1 MGSLLRQEHPKL
13 VFLQEIWLP
22 HYDQNKMC
30 KDFPEYNFHAAT
42 PDIFIHNED
51 KIQYSQ
57 HVWHGA
63 AVAWHHDLNHLVST
77 LPVTYERF
85 SGIAIRFSE
94 SCTVVAISLYA
105 PTSGKDDD
113 FHECIDHLSDFLAN
127 NVPDHCN
134 IIIGTDSNCSTRSS
148 RRRQQTWSKFCE
160 AFNLQI
166 NATDAPT
173 FHHHNGSSESCIDYF
188 LCNIPLFNLRQIC
201 TLKCPT
207 NMSSHDPILASL
219 SIVST
224 STKSISKHSHTYS
237 DLKRKRIIW
246 DDTKLHIYKS
256 LSDRMIKDAVE
267 YWSMPEAIPL
277 LCNLL
282 PNLLVKCA
290 EMCMDHKTAGKASQG
305 LKSSK
310 KIKKA
315 GKLVQAAYRRWKEN
329 GKSFSSTNPTRIAYL
344 KSKADFQK
352 VRRNEDSLAVTRE
365 NNFLIHSNI
374 SNRNLVY
381 ARMKKHRDKK
391 SSSKPLSLETPVGCY
406 SGEDV
411 LEGFAADAEYLGRER
426 GECQD
431 YDNEFYRLCK
441 LDNAYIFEFKGMDEV
456 TIPPIS
462 RKRFDEILEKE
473 MKKGKASD
481 IYNLSVEH
489 IQQCGVI
496 AKDNICTLLNS
507 IIANIYFL
515 TCPQIKCGLGTAVHK
530 RKGKPKDQSKF
541 YRRITVSPLL
551 GCILDRYIDPVTEQ
565 IFRVNQC
572 SDQLGFTQGI
582 SYLLASVQRGE
593 CQRWAVDHKITCFGV
608 SLDGESAFPNV
619 DRDIQVREL
628 FAVGE
633 RGDYLK
639 YSKNTYV
646 NTICAMQLDGKL
658 SRNFIE
664 YTGNRQGHIKASGHF
679 KAYINPCLESLN
691 EADLGFHIG
700 PIGVVTESC
709 ADDTYLQSDSISG
722 LQGALNIV
730 AHYAKRYRMR
740 FNSGKTKIVV
750 TGSKHDMDYYKEIKP
765 WKLNGEQID
774 VVDANDHLGM
784 VVSGIDEEQK
794 NIDQNISKCRNS
806 LFALLGPALS
816 FKCKLS
822 PTVQLHIWRTYA
834 LPVLLSGLAALPIRP
849 AQLNSLQVFQNKII
863 RGFLKQSRSSP
874 VASLYFLSGELPI
887 AAKLHYDLLI
897 LFHNVWSNPQTKIFR
912 IVRYIL
918 TMSDSK
924 STTWSVHVRLVCLLY
939 GLPDPLIL
947 LQQVPMT
954 KSAWHTL
961 VKTKLT
967 AYHEQELRDRALAN
981 HKLEYFN
988 VQTLGL
994 SGKAHPMLNIKETR
1008 DSPKLSAHLRLL
1020 TGDIASYHNLSM
1032 DRGIEPHCRLC
1043 HAPHDHT
1050 QHILT
1055 ECPSTAEV
1063 RDRLYPE
1070 LVNLVA
1076 SIDPSSHVLNR
1087 QETSNSVLTQ
1097 FILDPAS
1104 MNLPNSHRIS
1114 FQHPRLHELY
1124 GLSRDWAFAILN
1136 KRAMLLKL
1144 LKHSFKQ

>member
-1 MGSLLRQEHPKL
+1 MNIQE
-13 VFLQEIWLP
+13 
-22 HYDQNKMC
+22 
-30 KDFPEYNFHAAT
+30 
-42 PDIFIHNED
+42 
-51 KIQYSQ
+51 
-57 HVWHGA
+57 
-63 AVAWHHDLNHLVST
+63 
-77 LPVTYERF
+77 
-85 SGIAIRFSE
+85 
-94 SCTVVAISLYA
+94 
-105 PTSGKDDD
+105 
-113 FHECIDHLSDFLAN
+113 
-127 NVPDHCN
+127 
-134 IIIGTDSNCSTRSS
+134 TDR
-148 RRRQQTWSKFCE
+148 
-160 AFNLQI
+160 A
-166 NATDAPT
+166 
-173 FHHHNGSSESCIDYF
+173 
-188 LCNIPLFNLRQIC
+188 
-201 TLKCPT
+201 
-207 NMSSHDPILASL
+207 
-219 SIVST
+219 
-224 STKSISKHSHTYS
+224 
-237 DLKRKRIIW
+237 
-246 DDTKLHIYKS
+246 
-256 LSDRMIKDAVE
+256 
-267 YWSMPEAIPL
+267 
-277 LCNLL
+277 
-282 PNLLVKCA
+282 
-290 EMCMDHKTAGKASQG
+290 
-305 LKSSK
+305 
-310 KIKKA
+310 
-315 GKLVQAAYRRWKEN
+315 
-329 GKSFSSTNPTRIAYL
+329 
-344 KSKADFQK
+344 
-352 VRRNEDSLAVTRE
+352 
-365 NNFLIHSNI
+365 
-374 SNRNLVY
+374 
-381 ARMKKHRDKK
+381 
-391 SSSKPLSLETPVGCY
+391 
-406 SGEDV
+406 
-411 LEGFAADAEYLGRER
+411 
-426 GECQD
+426 
-431 YDNEFYRLCK
+431 
-441 LDNAYIFEFKGMDEV
+441 
-456 TIPPIS
+456 
-462 RKRFDEILEKE
+462 
-473 MKKGKASD
+473 
-481 IYNLSVEH
+481 
-489 IQQCGVI
+489 
-496 AKDNICTLLNS
+496 
-507 IIANIYFL
+507 
-515 TCPQIKCGLGTAVHK
+515 
-530 RKGKPKDQSKF
+530 
-541 YRRITVSPLL
+541 
-551 GCILDRYIDPVTEQ
+551 
-565 IFRVNQC
+565 
-572 SDQLGFTQGI
+572 
-582 SYLLASVQRGE
+582 
-593 CQRWAVDHKITCFGV
+593 
-608 SLDGESAFPNV
+608 
-619 DRDIQVREL
+619 
-628 FAVGE
+628 
-633 RGDYLK
+633 
-639 YSKNTYV
+639 
-646 NTICAMQLDGKL
+646 
-658 SRNFIE
+658 
-664 YTGNRQGHIKASGHF
+664 IKASGHF

-765 WKLNGEQID
+765 WKLNGEQVD